1 MKYGIALWHRTL
13 SQSSKSLRKN
23 LPNGPWECS
32 NRTVRRTP
40 TVAESLCYSSL
51 VHFNCFEVCTKFS
64 LGVSIRDP
72 RMIADMFGASSDQVR
87 MKCVG
92 GNALAEL
99 TQKSFLLGS
108 VAFLEEC
115 TDWIRYDD
123 YVYL

>member
-1 MKYGIALWHRTL
+1 
-13 SQSSKSLRKN
+13 
-23 LPNGPWECS
+23 
-32 NRTVRRTP
+32 
-40 TVAESLCYSSL
+40 
-51 VHFNCFEVCTKFS
+51 
-64 LGVSIRDP
+64 
-72 RMIADMFGASSDQVR
+72 MIADMFGASSDQVR